1 MLRKKNI
8 FDFPEANTEDIN
20 KIIKSLNPN
29 KATGPDRITLK
40 IIKTDAKVIDSHLA
54 HIINKD
60 LKENKFSENAKTA
73 LVRPIYKKDDRGKIK
88 NYRPVSLLNGFSK
101 IYERFLHD
109 SLSNFT
115 DKVLSKFVSAYR
127 KSYSSNHI
135 PLKLIEDWKKSLDDK
150 NIIGAVLMDLSKA
163 FDCIPHDLLMAKL
176 YAFGLYMDA
185 ITFIY
190 SYMKRRK
197 QGVKINDTE
206 SLFKILLSG
215 VPQGSILGLILFNIF
230 IDDLLLF
237 INEAKLLNFTD
248 DNTIYAV
255 KRDLNELLR
264 VLENESEVAIK

>member
-1 MLRKKNI
+1 M
-8 FDFPEANTEDIN
+8 N

-29 KATGPDRITLK
+29 KTTGPDNIPLK
-40 IIKTDAKVIDSHLA
+40 IIKTAANVIDSHLS
-54 HIINKD
+54 HIINKT

-73 LVRPIYKKDDRGKIK
+73 LVRPIYKKDSSKIK
-88 NYRPVSLLNGFSK
+88 NSRPVSLLNGFSK

-215 VPQGSILGLILFNIF
+215 VPQGSILDPILFNIF
-230 IDDLLLF
+230 INDLLFF
-237 INEAKLLNFTD
+237 INETKLANFAD
-248 DNTIYAV
+248 DNTIYAA
-255 KRDLNELLR
+255 KKDL
-264 VLENESEVAIK
+264 